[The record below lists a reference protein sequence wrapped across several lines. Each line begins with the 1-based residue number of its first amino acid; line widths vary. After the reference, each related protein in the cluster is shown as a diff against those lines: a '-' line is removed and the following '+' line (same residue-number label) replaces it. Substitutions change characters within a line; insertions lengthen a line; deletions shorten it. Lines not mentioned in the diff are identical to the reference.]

1 MTEHR
6 TNTSSAVVQALA
18 AHEGVDRT
26 ALVPR
31 LYDVLD
37 PDALNALFQG
47 ERSADAPTVSF
58 TYNDC
63 RVSITGPAAVEIHET
78 T

>member
-18 AHEGVDRT
+18 AHEGVAGTD
-26 ALVPR
+26 LVPR
-31 LYDVLD
+31 LYDILD

-47 ERSADAPTVSF
+47 ERSADVPTVSF

-63 RVSITGPAAVEIHET
+63 RIRITGPAAVEIHDT